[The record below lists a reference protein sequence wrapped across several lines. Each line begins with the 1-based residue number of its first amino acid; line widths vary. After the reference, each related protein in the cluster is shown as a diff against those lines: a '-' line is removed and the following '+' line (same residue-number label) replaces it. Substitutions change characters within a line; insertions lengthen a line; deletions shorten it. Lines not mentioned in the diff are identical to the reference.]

1 MQKLSKAHDA
11 ITPAMGNAVLLV
23 KTLTIPDVRAPT
35 ASCMP
40 PINAEAV
47 PAFLLKGAIESA
59 AELGNT
65 KPWQLKNISIKNIVE
80 NNPNK

>member
-1 MQKLSKAHDA
+1 
-11 ITPAMGNAVLLV
+11 
-23 KTLTIPDVRAPT
+23 
-35 ASCMP
+35 MP